1 MKRIVAALVLA
12 VALLVATASTALGA
26 IKIDASR
33 FFMDPDPAFVLGPDP
48 DARLRALNEMV
59 AVPPATRVET
69 IRGLVACQTTALFS
83 RAWASSEAPI
93 ASRSPG
99 SNSCSA

>member
-59 AVPPATRVET
+59 APDNIET
-69 IRGLVACQTTALFS
+69 VHWLCD
-83 RAWASSEAPI
+83 RAAPCMVI
-93 ASRSPG
+93 T
-99 SNSCSA
+99 